1 MRLSRICRYST
12 LLLILCLLLSV
23 FTGCSKGKSE
33 DPAPTETDSM
43 QTEEMEEQSGLAEI
57 ETKYGS
63 LFIPQKFA
71 DTMDAKITANRE
83 DACKVVFSATKEK
96 KSYDLFKICIGEESG
111 QLVGTLTDENGIEH
125 NVYASVFDLGSM
137 ENLSTDE
144 QDQLYAMQE
153 AVNVVAENLK

>member
-1 MRLSRICRYST
+1 MRLSRICRYGA
-12 LLLILCLLLSV
+12 LLLILCLLLSA
-23 FTGCSKGKSE
+23 FTGCRKGKTE
-33 DPAPTETDSM
+33 DPAPTEKNST
-43 QTEEMEEQSGLAEI
+43 QAEETEDQSGLAEI

-71 DTMDAKITANRE
+71 DAIDTEITSNGE
-83 DACKVVFSATKEK
+83 DTCKVAFSATQEK
-96 KSYDLFKICIGEESG
+96 QSYDLFEICIGEESG
-111 QLVGTLTDENGIEH
+111 QLVGTLTDENGIQR

-137 ENLSTDE
+137 ESLSTDE